1 MKEYQTRDCRKMTP
15 LSDIAPEVLQAIR
28 EVLAVGYGEVRV
40 IIKDGKIENVYKTE
54 SVKVGR

>member
-1 MKEYQTRDCRKMTP
+1 MTP

-28 EVLAVGYGEVRV
+28 EVLAIGYGEVRV